1 MSREEK
7 EQQALYEAAG
17 WMGRLVEGP
26 PPAPIL
32 AEFRKWLE
40 ADPLHARAMERVEE
54 QWRLAGHMAPADSPR
69 RAAAPLA
76 RGMGL
81 AFAAGLAA
89 VAFMLV
95 RPLYGEAHVT
105 SGIGEVRDVALA
117 DGSQVHLD
125 ADSALDVS
133 FSPFSRGVQLTRGA
147 AEFTVS
153 HNQWRPFTVE
163 AGPAAIRVTGTHFL
177 VRRQGGEVS
186 TYLIS
191 GGIELRDARSGE
203 RKAELHPGNE
213 AVVTAAGLVQVQAN
227 DGVKDK
233 AWLSGKLLFDQTA
246 LSDALDQFRR
256 YGPVQVTLSS
266 DALAGLKISGLYSS
280 NDLPGFLQSLA
291 TAYPLR
297 LTAEANGAVVIE
309 KLPGKK

>member
-1 MSREEK
+1 MIKEEK

-17 WMGRLVEGP
+17 WMARFAEGQ
-26 PPAPIL
+26 PPAAIL
-32 AEFRKWLE
+32 AEFRNWLE
-40 ADPLHARAMERVEE
+40 SDLLHARAMEQVEK
-54 QWRLAGHMAPADSPR
+54 QWRLAKHMAPPEAPRR
-69 RAAAPLA
+69 RAAIPV
-76 RGMGL
+76 RGLGL

-95 RPLYGEAHVT
+95 RPLYGEAHFA
-105 SGIGEVRDVALA
+105 SGVGEVRDVALT

-133 FSPFSRGVQLTRGA
+133 YTPFSRGVKLSRGA

-177 VRRQGGEVS
+177 VRRQGEEVS
-186 TYLIS
+186 AYLIS
-191 GGIELRDARSGE
+191 GGIELRDPRTGD
-203 RKAELHPGNE
+203 RKAELRPGNE
-213 AVVTAAGLVQVQAN
+213 ATISAAGLVQVQAN
-227 DGVKDK
+227 DGLKDK
-233 AWLSGKLLFDQTA
+233 AWLSGKLLFDQTS

-256 YGPVQVTLSS
+256 YGPVRVKLAS
-266 DALAGLKISGLYSS
+266 DGLAGLKISGLYGR

-291 TAYPLR
+291 TAYPLK
-297 LTAEANGAVVIE
+297 LSAEADGAVVIE